1 MRVKNR
7 RTAPSPS
14 TADEAAAVR
23 GAQTLRRMSNPEIVL
38 RRCAAHGEERLPTGG
53 RGRAAHTV
61 PRRKDY
67 RPTEEETT
75 VPRRKGYR
83 PTKEEVTVPRRK
95 SRTIIACKLG
105 FFMRPSFGAL
115 YSFFKNLF
123 PCLREKRDLIGE
135 GI

>member
-1 MRVKNR
+1 MRGKNR

-23 GAQTLRRMSNPEIVL
+23 GAQTPRRMSNPEIVL
-38 RRCAAHGEERLPTGG
+38 RRCAAHGEGRLPTGG
-53 RGRAAHTV
+53 WGHPAYTV

-75 VPRRKGYR
+75 VPRRKDYR
-83 PTKEEVTVPRRK
+83 PTEEGPTVPRRK
-95 SRTIIACKLG
+95 HRVIIACKLG
-105 FFMRPSFGAL
+105 LFMRPFFGAL
-115 YSFFKNLF
+115 YFLFKNLF
-123 PCLREKRDLIGE
+123 FYLREKRDLIGE